1 MTDRYLHGVRIIEDD
16 SGARPIRTV
25 ASSVIGIVGTAPDA
39 EGALAATGV
48 LGTGNSAL
56 VLTAKTAGNTGNN
69 IRLVTEDPGAANQSV
84 AVTVSGQVIRVSLA
98 TGSDKG
104 VTTTASQLKTAI
116 EGDATA
122 TAMVAV
128 ALGEGSSG
136 AGVVPVT
143 SLYLGGGQDDPFP
156 LNTPVAIAASETGKL
171 KKLGAGGTLPW
182 SMAIIGRFGG
192 HLCIVVRV
200 EDDDSE
206 AQTLTN
212 VIGSS
217 TTGTGLWALLKSQNR
232 TGYSPRIIGI
242 PGFSQDQAAANEMI
256 IVSQRLNG
264 YCYIDNVNNVTY
276 DAAITYRRKFGTEFG
291 MMLHTWWRERTA
303 SGGEVHRP
311 FSAYALGLRAQT
323 DNTDGWHT
331 TMSNHQIIG
340 GLGPVLDVDFKLNDP
355 NTTANRLNENHIS
368 TVVNTGSGYV
378 LWGCRSLT
386 EEPKKIYENWGRA
399 KGIIYDSLV
408 ESHLWAVAR
417 NITTTYVG
425 DVREGVQ
432 NYINTL
438 RSRGYV
444 LNGMCWANKEMNTP
458 DSMFLGS
465 FYWDFDYM
473 VPPPAETLNFIA
485 HPQNTDYL
493 TEVISNG

>member
-98 TGSDKG
+98 TGADKG

-122 TAMVAV
+122 TAMVGV

-182 SMAIIGRFGG
+182 AMAIIGRFGG

-200 EDDDSE
+200 EENANE

-242 PGFSQDQAAANEMI
+242 PGFSQDQAAANEMLT
-256 IVSQRLNG
+256 VTRRLNG
-264 YCYIDNVNNVTY
+264 YCYIDNVDNVTY
-276 DAAITYRRKFGTEFG
+276 DAAITYRRQFGEELG

-311 FSAYALGLRAQT
+311 FSAYALGLRAQV
-323 DNTDGWHT
+323 DNSDGWHT
-331 TMSNHQIIG
+331 TMSNHPVIG
-340 GLGPVLDVDFKLNDP
+340 GLGPVIEVDFKLNDP
-355 NTTANRLNENHIS
+355 NTTANRMNENHIS
-368 TVVNTGSGYV
+368 TVVNTGAGYV
-378 LWGCRSLT
+378 FWGCRSLT
-386 EEPKKIYENWGRA
+386 EDPMKVFEQWGPRQ
-399 KGIIYDSLV
+399 GH
-408 ESHLWAVAR
+408 HLR
-417 NITTTYVG
+417 YVG
-425 DVREGVQ
+425 
-432 NYINTL
+432 
-438 RSRGYV
+438 
-444 LNGMCWANKEMNTP
+444 
-458 DSMFLGS
+458 
-465 FYWDFDYM
+465 
-473 VPPPAETLNFIA
+473 
-485 HPQNTDYL
+485 
-493 TEVISNG
+493 